1 MGELR
6 PILVFTGVY
15 DEPMRL
21 KIEHSFKKAFD
32 TLQLSGVIDLDE
44 IPHITVN
51 LCPRMRTNG
60 GTASTSNRLIK
71 LNYRLHLDNPSELD
85 NTFLH
90 ELGHIVANIHYGR
103 QCGHG
108 WRWKKVMK
116 IMGANDE
123 RCHKMDTAAYA
134 RPHKKHTYYC
144 GCKAWELTTYRHK
157 KVLKHM
163 ERTGRNYY
171 HCPKC
176 KKDLV
181 QKVGEL

>member
-1 MGELR
+1 MSLSAY
-6 PILVFTGVY
+6 PTISFTGVY
-15 DEPMRL
+15 DEAMRSE
-21 KIEHSFKKAFD
+21 IEASFRVAWDKVKH
-32 TLQLSGVIDLDE
+32 LNLDQVE
-44 IPHITVN
+44 RLTVN

-60 GTASTSNRLIK
+60 GTAWWSQRLIK
-71 LNYRLHLDNPSELD
+71 LNYRLHNDNRDELV

-90 ELGHIVANIHYGR
+90 ELGHIIAGQHFGKC
-103 QCGHG
+103 QGHNKN
-108 WRWKKVMK
+108 WKRIMRM
-116 IMGANDE
+116 MGANDE
-123 RCHKMDTAAYA
+123 RCHKMNTAAYA

-144 GCKAWELTTYRHK
+144 GCKAWSLSSYRHNK
-157 KVLKHM
+157 NNRHI